1 MMQTPAERIA
11 ALVRDSAPS
20 GLCFS
25 CIARMLDMSEHAARD
40 ATVRLVVKREYQLI
54 RRVCS
59 ACHRLDEVLALG
71 LAEQS

>member
-1 MMQTPAERIA
+1 MRIA
-11 ALVRDSAPS
+11 RLEGHHLGGAAP
-20 GLCFS
+20 
-25 CIARMLDMSEHAARD
+25 D
-40 ATVRLVVKREYQLI
+40 ATVRLVVKRECQLI